1 MPTDFEGNPRRQLAS
16 PEQSVGR
23 HVPCA
28 AGAARPTGKQFSDGA
43 GTGLI
48 CRGCSTSAVAA
59 GAGMPR
65 KWARAAAAPRTV
77 PCDGAL
83 SAPALAVTVPGISLP
98 ARRGGGGFAVGC
110 GVETPIRRFSAAV
123 GASQGRPQ
131 PHHHHRGE
139 GCHQRQ
145 PLPSIALSVR
155 PWYYYSTWYA
165 LPFLLRK

>member
-1 MPTDFEGNPRRQLAS
+1 MNCLFFPSHEQMMSIAS
-16 PEQSVGR
+16 PSGQFGHKHGPYGTVLGR
-23 HVPCA
+23 PLGIVSGGTCRA
-28 AGAARPTGKQFSDGA
+28 RRGAARPTGKQFSDGA

-98 ARRGGGGFAVGC
+98 ARRGGWVSRLDAGWRPLYDGFQQPSGPARAGPSPTTTIGGRAATNVS
-110 GVETPIRRFSAAV
+110 RFQV
-123 GASQGRPQ
+123 
-131 PHHHHRGE
+131 
-139 GCHQRQ
+139 
-145 PLPSIALSVR
+145 
-155 PWYYYSTWYA
+155 
-165 LPFLLRK
+165 